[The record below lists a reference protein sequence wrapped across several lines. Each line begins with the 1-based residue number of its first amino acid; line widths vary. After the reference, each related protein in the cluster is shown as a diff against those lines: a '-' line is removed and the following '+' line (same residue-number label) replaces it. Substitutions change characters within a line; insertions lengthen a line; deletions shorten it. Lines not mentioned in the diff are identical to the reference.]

1 MRFSKAPVS
10 LVSKH
15 RLYSIKAGSYR
26 SEQLQGPLR
35 FMISSRSGDH
45 ALKQSLRTGSNMPF
59 SPVYLLESVEAT
71 GSARP
76 VQKEL
81 TGSP

>member
-1 MRFSKAPVS
+1 
-10 LVSKH
+10 
-15 RLYSIKAGSYR
+15 
-26 SEQLQGPLR
+26 
-35 FMISSRSGDH
+35 MISSRSGDQ
-45 ALKQSLRTGSNMPF
+45 APEQSLRTGSNMPF

-81 TGSP
+81 TGSPRSVRLALRADRLDAELHER